1 MRFKCVCVCVCAG
14 CVCGV
19 CLVYGY
25 SPLDT
30 LHSAASTVEHDLKT
44 ILLHLS
50 LFYLLL
56 AYRISCPPHFIFKS
70 KSELKLSCI
79 FSWYFQ
85 YICLTS
91 FSSLLEFQNFIKIFH
106 LYILWIIIQGF
117 FFLFSL
123 FRFVHYLFPIL
134 RFYFVYRNRT
144 CEFSE
149 HSLIL
154 HSFWFPYELI
164 RRANEIYNLC
174 CNSCEFSL

>member
-1 MRFKCVCVCVCAG
+1 MIF
-14 CVCGV
+14 
-19 CLVYGY
+19 
-25 SPLDT
+25 
-30 LHSAASTVEHDLKT
+30 KT

-50 LFYLLL
+50 LCYLLL

-70 KSELKLSCI
+70 KSEPQLSCI
-79 FSWYFQ
+79 FCWYFGIFIFQ
-85 YICLTS
+85 YFCLTS

-106 LYILWIIIQGF
+106 LYILWIIIQSF

-134 RFYFVYRNRT
+134 RFHFVYRNRT
-144 CEFSE
+144 CEFPE

-164 RRANEIYNLC
+164 
-174 CNSCEFSL
+174 